1 MLHNSINGAKR
12 RETATHRRLFLK
24 GLAALPLAVPFASA
38 RATSSAGSCELKFRH
53 THTEERLNVVFRDSR
68 GYVDSAIARLNWLL
82 RDFRTGQMA
91 SMDPRLFDILHA
103 LSLTCGGDVFEI
115 ISAYRSP
122 ATNAKLR
129 KTGGG
134 GVARHSLH
142 MEARA
147 IDLRLVG
154 FDTARLREAA
164 VALGFGGVGY
174 YPESDFVHVDTGNVR
189 TWGPEPT

>member
-1 MLHNSINGAKR
+1 ML
-12 RETATHRRLFLK
+12 LK
-24 GLAALPLAVPFASA
+24 GLAALPLALPFTSA
-38 RATSSAGSCELKFRH
+38 AATGGRYRLKFRH
-53 THTEERLNVVFRDSR
+53 THTDERLDVVYRDGS
-68 GYVDSAIARLNWLL
+68 GYLAPEIERMNWLM
-82 RDFRTGQMA
+82 RDFRSDQTTR
-91 SMDPRLFDILHA
+91 MDPRLFDILHA